1 MKTASGVPYTIPAT
15 HEITIR
21 DLLRH
26 TSGLTYQW
34 NSDLGPMYKDANVA
48 SGILPYDGTIGD
60 SVQPLAKVPLLFN
73 PGTRIFEPLDMKD
86 TFFFPPVTIPFAA
99 QRNSS
104 VAVPDSIPARRTTRG
119 SAR

>member
-1 MKTASGVPYTIPAT
+1 MKTGVPYTIPAT

-34 NSDLGPMYKDANVA
+34 NSDLGPTYKDANVA
-48 SGILPYDGTIGD
+48 SGILPYDGT
-60 SVQPLAKVPLLFN
+60 SKWFLECHS
-73 PGTRIFEPLDMKD
+73 T
-86 TFFFPPVTIPFAA
+86 
-99 QRNSS
+99 SS
-104 VAVPDSIPARRTTRG
+104 LAVPDSIPARRTTRG